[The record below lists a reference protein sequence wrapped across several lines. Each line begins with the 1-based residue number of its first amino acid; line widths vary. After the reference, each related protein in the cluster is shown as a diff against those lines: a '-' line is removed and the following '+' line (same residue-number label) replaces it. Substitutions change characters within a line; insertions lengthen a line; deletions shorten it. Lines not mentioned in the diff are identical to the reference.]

1 MIKKER
7 RNSLERKFPKHYKR
21 IQKINNST
29 LTNGIGFLICLSF
42 SLGILLWCGWRE
54 KEFKEKKG
62 EGKGRPSLAVYP
74 LSHRPYASFFRF
86 QFPDPYPVEK
96 KEERRLFFFCS
107 PYLYYCYSLFC
118 QQLLAL
124 GRPKKVA
131 FWVTGSGEELSPSFF
146 LISSR

>member
-96 KEERRLFFFCS
+96 KEERRLFFF
-107 PYLYYCYSLFC
+107 LFPLFI
-118 QQLLAL
+118 LLLQFILSTAFGSWQTKESCFLGHGL
-124 GRPKKVA
+124 GRGIKP
-131 FWVTGSGEELSPSFF
+131 FF
-146 LISSR
+146 FPH